1 MEKLNQSNDWAATEV
16 ARLQKMASK
25 RGTMAGKQ
33 LDDLQVGS
41 ICMQVMLH
49 CVDRF
54 EIACL

>member
-33 LDDLQVGS
+33 LDDLQVCFIRGPS
-41 ICMQVMLH
+41 RCI
-49 CVDRF
+49 VD
-54 EIACL
+54 